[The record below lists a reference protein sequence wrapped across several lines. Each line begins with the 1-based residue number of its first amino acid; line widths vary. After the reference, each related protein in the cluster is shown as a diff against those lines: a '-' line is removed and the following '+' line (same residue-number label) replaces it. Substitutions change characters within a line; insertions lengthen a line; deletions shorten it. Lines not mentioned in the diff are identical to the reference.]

1 MQNGLIGDAFGTDL
15 PIMREDVQMLVEER
29 KMAKYSRS
37 SEFKRIQEHC
47 QERIAFYQT
56 FLPNGAEIGVDM
68 VPTPEDW
75 RVANR
80 VIGELKLLMNM
91 YEIAAEA
98 VKNG

>member
-1 MQNGLIGDAFGTDL
+1 MQNGIIGDAFGTDL

-47 QERIAFYQT
+47 KERIAFYQAY
-56 FLPNGAEIGVDM
+56 LPNGAEIGVDM
-68 VPTPEDW
+68 IPTTEDW

-91 YEIAAEA
+91 YEIAAES